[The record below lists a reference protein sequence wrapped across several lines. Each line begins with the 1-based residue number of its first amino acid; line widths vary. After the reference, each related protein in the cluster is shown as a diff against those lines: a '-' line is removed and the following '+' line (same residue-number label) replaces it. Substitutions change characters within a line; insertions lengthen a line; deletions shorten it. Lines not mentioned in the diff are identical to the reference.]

1 MLPCD
6 HHSYV
11 SDCFEKSIMG
21 QLCSGDKLGEKNESY
36 LSWVQIDRE
45 IPCKKIL
52 KQWKENKKSCIL

>member
-52 KQWKENKKSCIL
+52 KQ